1 MLYQTKFAGRELK
14 IETNSFASQ
23 ASGCALVSFG
33 KTVVLGT
40 ATMGGKD
47 IEADFLPLTV
57 DYEERF
63 YAAGR
68 IDFKKNCRNSW

>member
-23 ASGCALVSFG
+23 ASGCAGLFW

-47 IEADFLPLTV
+47 IEADFYLLLLITKS
-57 DYEERF
+57 DFMLQEELL
-63 YAAGR
+63 
-68 IDFKKNCRNSW
+68 DHDM